1 MIEMGGRNMRIRS
14 AICAFLILALLCA
27 PFQAGAD
34 TLILPTNLK
43 VINSMAYAGLKKDK
57 VVFPDDIEYIA
68 DDAFQDAEFVG
79 TGKADSYAYH
89 WCVSHGFPWTS
100 KDTAKTTSGKVV
112 DKEVNYSGR
121 TIWQRYV
128 QKHFLK
134 ATVRNNKG
142 DADTNFNWAKA
153 KYNIRMSL
161 HIEEIY
167 DIASIPS
174 RLNSIEIMLKG
185 WDGPDED
192 DNNYESFEKDTAGYT
207 TVFRADWVKGKAYNV
222 PKLMYDERGNVMQYY
237 DEKAK
242 EMKNRYEHLDLRP
255 EVWEGAVISVDT
267 KNRTVSIYHPGDLIR
282 DYHTYS
288 LDEKS
293 SIDGKAHCDVT
304 PKTSSET
311 IKNLIIDKNGKP
323 YKKLRIKI
331 TASFNN
337 TCRIALDESVI
348 DNVFVNVVGSNK

>member
-1 MIEMGGRNMRIRS
+1 MRIRS
-14 AICAFLILALLCA
+14 AICAFLILVLLCA

-34 TLILPTNLK
+34 TLKLPSNLK
-43 VINSMAYAGLKKDK
+43 VIESRAFEGLKKDK
-57 VVFPDDIEYIA
+57 VVFPDGIEYIA
-68 DDAFQDAEFVG
+68 DDAFLDAEFVG
-79 TGKADSYAYH
+79 IGEDDSYAHH
-89 WCVSHGFPWTS
+89 WCVDHGFKWGEGEPEI
-100 KDTAKTTSGKVV
+100 KL
-112 DKEVNYSGR
+112 DKVNYSGR

-134 ATVRNNKG
+134 ATVRLNT
-142 DADTNFNWAKA
+142 DDTNANFNWAKA

-174 RLNSIEIMLKG
+174 RLNSIEIRLKG

-192 DNNYESFEKDTAGYT
+192 DNNYESFENDTAGYDEV
-207 TVFRADWVKGKAYNV
+207 VFKADWIKGKAYNV
-222 PKLMYDERGNVMQYY
+222 QKLMYDEWGNVMQYY
-237 DEKAK
+237 DEKAM
-242 EMKNRYEHLDLRP
+242 EMKDRHEHLDLRP

-267 KNRTVSIYHPGDLIR
+267 GNRTVSIYHPGDLTR
-282 DYHTYS
+282 DFHTYS
-288 LDEKS
+288 LDEIS
-293 SIDGKAHCDVT
+293 SIDGKTHCEVT
-304 PKTSSET
+304 PKTSSGT
-311 IKNLIIDKNGKP
+311 IKNVIINKDTGKP

-348 DNVFVNVVGSNK
+348 DNVFVNVVGSDK

>member
-1 MIEMGGRNMRIRS
+1 MRIRS
-14 AICAFLILALLCA
+14 AICAFLILVLLCA

-34 TLILPTNLK
+34 TLRLPSNLK
-43 VINSMAYAGLKKDK
+43 VINSMAYAGLRKDK
-57 VVFPDDIEYIA
+57 VYFPSSIEYIA
-68 DDAFQDAEFVG
+68 DGAFQDARFVG
-79 TGKADSYAYH
+79 TGVTGSYAYH
-89 WCVSHGFPWTS
+89 WCVSHGFAWAPAEET
-100 KDTAKTTSGKVV
+100 KPAGTNEPETKLDR
-112 DKEVNYSGR
+112 EVNYSGR

-142 DADTNFNWAKA
+142 DAAANFNWAKV

-192 DNNYESFEKDTAGYT
+192 DDNYESFEKDTGGYN

-242 EMKNRYEHLDLRP
+242 EMKNRYEHLDLGP

-293 SIDGKAHCDVT
+293 EIDGKSHC
-304 PKTSSET
+304 SIS
-311 IKNLIIDKNGKP
+311 ISNSNLIINKDTGKP
-323 YKKLRIKI
+323 YKKLRVKI

-348 DNVFVNVVGSNK
+348 DNVFVNVVRQTEKP

>member
-1 MIEMGGRNMRIRS
+1 MRIRS
-14 AICAFLILALLCA
+14 AICAFLILMLLCA

-34 TLILPTNLK
+34 TLKLPTNLK
-43 VINSMAYAGLKKDK
+43 RIESRAFEGLKKDK
-57 VVFPDDIEYIA
+57 VIFPDGIEYIA
-68 DDAFQDAEFVG
+68 DDAFLDAEFVG
-79 TGKADSYAYH
+79 IGKEDSYAH
-89 WCVSHGFPWTS
+89 RWCIDHGFKWGTDEPE
-100 KDTAKTTSGKVV
+100 KKL
-112 DKEVNYSGR
+112 DKVNYSGR

-134 ATVRNNKG
+134 ATVRLNT
-142 DADTNFNWAKA
+142 DDTNANFNWAKA

-207 TVFRADWVKGKAYNV
+207 TVFKADWIKGKAYNV
-222 PKLMYDERGNVMQYY
+222 PKLMYDERGNVVQYY

-267 KNRTVSIYHPGDLIR
+267 GNRAVSIYHPGDLTR
-282 DYHTYS
+282 DFHTYS

-293 SIDGKAHCDVT
+293 SIDGKAHCTVT
-304 PKTSSET
+304 TPST
-311 IKNLIIDKNGKP
+311 NVIINKDTGKP

-348 DNVFVNVVGSNK
+348 DNVFVNVVGSN